1 MVSVGLHERAGSMEC
16 VGASMVF
23 TLIIWKKVRK
33 LWNGRGCTEECLLIS
48 VFSGWVTYGRKLEK
62 LFWPKFAK
70 CCSEDSQKIW
80 NV

>member
-1 MVSVGLHERAGSMEC
+1 MGFLTMVIHS
-16 VGASMVF
+16 
-23 TLIIWKKVRK
+23 
-33 LWNGRGCTEECLLIS
+33 EECLLIL

-70 CCSEDSQKIW
+70 CCSEYTQKIW